1 MTSEMSML
9 KKSAI
14 NPLSGS
20 ALTPLQGESFADV
33 LLNWQKQ
40 HGRHTLPWQHTGD
53 AYKVWLSEIM
63 LQQTQVATV
72 LAYYDRFLKACPR
85 VSDLAAAGQ
94 QDVMQ
99 LWAGLG
105 YYTRARNLHAC
116 AQQVVARFGGVFPR
130 EVAELESLPGIGRST
145 AGAIASLAY
154 GAQTPI
160 LDGNVKRVF
169 CRYYGVE
176 GYPEQSAIKK
186 QLWLIAE
193 SNVPSSNPGR
203 YNQALMD
210 LGATRCT
217 PRNPDCRRC
226 PLSESC
232 VALRKGLVGQLP
244 TPKPKK
250 DRPSLYF
257 ISLLVQDGAGA
268 LLLDFQ
274 TEKGVWQGL
283 WTPPCVACDEAH
295 QPAAFLPELEQ
306 ILIRCGLK
314 DFQAAVFA
322 QLKHLTSQPWV
333 VHELTHRKMHF
344 KVLNLNVP
352 AAQGG
357 FYKLPE
363 KPVPRIVH
371 KLLEQAGR
379 LDESTQGAVAQ
390 QDTLDF

>member
-1 MTSEMSML
+1 M
-9 KKSAI
+9 KS
-14 NPLSGS
+14 LSS
-20 ALTPLQGESFADV
+20 PALRLSPASHPMKGEQFAAV
-33 LLNWQKQ
+33 LVNWQTR
-40 HGRHTLPWQHTGD
+40 HGRQTLPWQHTGD

-63 LQQTQVATV
+63 LQQTQVTTV
-72 LAYYDRFLKACPR
+72 LTYYEKLLNACPK
-85 VSDLAAAGQ
+85 VSDLAAASQ

-116 AQQVVARFGGVFPR
+116 AQQVVERFGGVFPR
-130 EVAELESLPGIGRST
+130 DVADLESLPGIGRST

-154 GAQTPI
+154 GVQAPI

-176 GYPEQSAIKK
+176 GYPEQSAVKK

-193 SNVPSSNPGR
+193 TNVPRANPGQ

-217 PRNPDCRRC
+217 PRNPDCRQC
-226 PLSESC
+226 PLNESC
-232 VALRKGLVGQLP
+232 VALSKGQVNQLP

-250 DRPSLYF
+250 ERPELYF
-257 ISLLVQDGAGA
+257 ISLLVQDETRA
-268 LLLDFQ
+268 LLLDIQ
-274 TEKGVWQGL
+274 PDKGVWQGL
-283 WTPPCVACDEAH
+283 WTPPCVPCDEEH
-295 QPAAFLPELEQ
+295 QPAALLPEFDQ
-306 ILIRCGLK
+306 ILSRWGLS
-314 DFQAAVFA
+314 DAREEIEE
-322 QLKHLTSQPWV
+322 QLQRLQGQSWL

-344 KVLNLNVP
+344 KVLALKRSGFH
-352 AAQGG
+352 AAFHQ
-357 FYKLPE
+357 LSE

-379 LDESTQGAVAQ
+379 LNESPQSSMAQ

>member
-1 MTSEMSML
+1 MSAAL
-9 KKSAI
+9 G
-14 NPLSGS
+14 PLR
-20 ALTPLQGESFADV
+20 GESFADV
-33 LLNWQKQ
+33 LVNWQQ
-40 HGRHTLPWQHTGD
+40 RHGRQTLPWQYTGD

-63 LQQTQVATV
+63 LQQTQVSTV
-72 LAYYDRFLKACPR
+72 LTYYDKFLRACPTVR
-85 VSDLAAAGQ
+85 DLAAAAE

-116 AQQVVARFGGVFPR
+116 AQQVVARFDGVFPR
-130 EVAELESLPGIGRST
+130 AVAELESLPGIGRST

-154 GAQTPI
+154 GVQAPI

-193 SNVPSSNPGR
+193 RNVPQANPGQ

-217 PRNPDCRRC
+217 PRNPDCRQC
-226 PLSESC
+226 PLNETC
-232 VALRKGLVGQLP
+232 VALSKGIVGQLP
-244 TPKPKK
+244 TPKPRKV
-250 DRPSLYF
+250 RPLLHFVSL
-257 ISLLVQDGAGA
+257 IVQDEAGA
-268 LLLDFQ
+268 TLLDYQ

-283 WTPPCVACDEAH
+283 WTPPCVACDEGL
-295 QPAAFLPELEQ
+295 PAEVLMLELEQ
-306 ILIRCGLK
+306 ILNRCGLS
-314 DFQAAVFA
+314 DFQERVFA
-322 QLKHLTSQPWV
+322 QLQHLPHQPWV

-344 KVLNLNVP
+344 KVLTLKVP
-352 AAQGG
+352 GVHAEFHQ
-357 FYKLPE
+357 LPE

-371 KLLEQAGR
+371 KLLEQAAR
-379 LDESTQGAVAQ
+379 LGESTQGAVAQ
-390 QDTLDF
+390 QNTLDF

>member
-1 MTSEMSML
+1 MNSVTSPESRYALAPL
-9 KKSAI
+9 K
-14 NPLSGS
+14 
-20 ALTPLQGESFADV
+20 GEQFAAV
-33 LLNWQKQ
+33 LVNWQTR
-40 HGRHTLPWQHTGD
+40 HGRQSLPWQYTGD

-63 LQQTQVATV
+63 LQQTQVTTV
-72 LAYYDRFLKACPR
+72 LTYYEKFLKACPS
-85 VSDLAAAGQ
+85 VTDLAAASQ

-130 EVAELESLPGIGRST
+130 DVMNLESLPGIGRST

-154 GAQTPI
+154 GVQAPI

-176 GYPEQSAIKK
+176 GYPEQSSIKK

-193 SNVPSSNPGR
+193 NNVPEANPGR

-217 PRNPDCRRC
+217 PRNPDCRQC
-226 PLSESC
+226 PLNESC

-250 DRPSLYF
+250 ERPELHF
-257 ISLLVQDGAGA
+257 ISLLVQDETGA
-268 LLLDFQ
+268 LLLDIQ
-274 TEKGVWQGL
+274 PDKGVWQGL
-283 WTPPCVACDEAH
+283 WTPPCVPFSCEFNLDV
-295 QPAAFLPELEQ
+295 LMSELEPLLARFDLSDCRQ
-306 ILIRCGLK
+306 MLVEQLQGLS
-314 DFQAAVFA
+314 A
-322 QLKHLTSQPWV
+322 QPWL

-344 KVLNLNVP
+344 KVLSL
-352 AAQGG
+352 
-357 FYKLPE
+357 KLPGVCAHFHRVTE

-371 KLLEQAGR
+371 KLLEHAVQQA
-379 LDESTQGAVAQ
+379 ESTQGAVAQ
-390 QDTLDF
+390 QDALDF